1 MYVCCCCEFMPQSWE
16 KSASH
21 TLVCTFVFKIYSL
34 CTNVSRHC
42 CESDYRERLL
52 ALRSLLLAAN
62 DGPLVSGGWGDSFA
76 CHLIR
81 WSPAISRQAESK
93 QRHRLFCH
101 RILFVS
107 QLATVTFS
115 VLVIERSACCTVRTV
130 LAPKFSPYPPALEYL
145 VWN

>member
-1 MYVCCCCEFMPQSWE
+1 VYVCCCCEFMPQSWE

-52 ALRSLLLAAN
+52 ALRSLLLAASN
-62 DGPLVSGGWGDSFA
+62 GPLVSGGWGDSFA

-81 WSPAISRQAESK
+81 WTPTNQGKRRASSVIACFVTRQFLS
-93 QRHRLFCH
+93 L
-101 RILFVS
+101 
-107 QLATVTFS
+107 LATVTFS
-115 VLVIERSACCTVRTV
+115 VLVTERSACCTVRTV